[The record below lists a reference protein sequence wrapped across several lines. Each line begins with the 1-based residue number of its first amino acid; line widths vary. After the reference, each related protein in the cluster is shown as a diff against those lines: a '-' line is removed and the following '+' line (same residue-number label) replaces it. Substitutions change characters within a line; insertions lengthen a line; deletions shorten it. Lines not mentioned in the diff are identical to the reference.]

1 MAEPTLSISVAFDG
15 DAKSIKGLVKSV
27 NGLKKA
33 FEGTFAPLEKS
44 RRSFGGYRGALDS
57 VTRGMLKLNQT
68 VDGLQNAMSGL
79 DAIFSSGLSLDT
91 SITDLSALTGVA
103 GEGLAEIES
112 SARNLAKTFGGSAAD
127 VVESYKL
134 ILSQLGPDIAG
145 TPEALADMGR
155 SVTVLSKT
163 MGGDTVSAAQV
174 LTTAM
179 NQFGV
184 SMDDPVVAA
193 GEMSRMMNVMAAAA
207 QAGSAE
213 LPAIKEALEQCGMAA
228 ASANVSFE
236 ETNAAIQVLDAR
248 GRKASE
254 GGVALRNVLATL
266 SQGRFLPAA
275 TLAELEKAGVDVA
288 ALADTTRSL
297 AGRLELLTPLLDDT
311 ALLAKL
317 FGKENQNA
325 AMALIGSTDKLREYT
340 EAVTGTA
347 SAEEQA
353 GVVMGST
360 AERMA
365 RMQARVD
372 DLKISLM
379 QMAGGMYPVT
389 KAALEIA
396 VPVSQTIP
404 LFTSLTGALRKAVPA
419 VKGFIA
425 SVARVPSVLKAAVT
439 GTAAYR
445 TALAGLTTALGSAR
459 VATVALGAA
468 MSLGVTAVITGL
480 TALISRLVKKHRE
493 QKEAADEAA
502 AAMEGYKDTLSRAR
516 AELSGQALQVQE
528 FTGSKDAEQAKLD
541 ELNASYGDV
550 FGTYDTLSE
559 WYDVL
564 SGKSE
569 DYARLMANET
579 RIREQQ
585 ERVAAAQ
592 TEAESIRARMD
603 QTPQTVDR
611 VLGFIPTVAPKPN
624 RDYTDLEESLAE
636 QQRIIEEGNK
646 AIAAAVEENK
656 AIRAS
661 LKVTSEATTGTGQAI
676 DAETAQVRSALDRM
690 AETFTRIE
698 ARNAIFGQSQNDLKD
713 KIAAVRSEIEGIVS
727 AGTTEG
733 AVLDALIA
741 KYRELLALRAQAG
754 TGDILDNS
762 AAGNVALP
770 AQVESPALT
779 AALSPGISWDSI
791 RDQRDK
797 ETLKWLEE
805 YSDRVSTL
813 SGNLYYAQDA
823 LSMMGSAMSNM
834 SGLVGEGAAQW
845 LSYGANV
852 LQTGA
857 QLVDVVMQMIAA
869 SAARVTANKAEEL
882 SEKSKANAQMMSAVT
897 GAMSSQAG
905 IPIVGPI
912 LAVAAVASLVAALA
926 SIPKFAKGGIAYGPT
941 LGMFGEYAGAANNPE
956 VVAPLDKLRGMLAP
970 PDDGP
975 QQVTFRIEGRD
986 LVGTLNKRNNLVG
999 RTR

>member
-1 MAEPTLSISVAFDG
+1 M
-15 DAKSIKGLVKSV
+15 VKSV
-27 NGLKKA
+27 DGLKKA

-127 VVESYKL
+127 AVESYKL

-184 SMDDPVVAA
+184 SMDDPVAAA

-297 AGRLELLTPLLDDT
+297 ADRLELLAPLLDDT

-425 SVARVPSVLKAAVT
+425 AVARVPSVLGAVVAGT
-439 GTAAYR
+439 GAYR
-445 TALAGLTTALGSAR
+445 MALTRLTAALGSAR
-459 VATVALGAA
+459 VATIALRTAMYLGLAA
-468 MSLGVTAVITGL
+468 VFTGIIT
-480 TALISRLVKKHRE
+480 LISRLVQKQRE
-493 QKEAADEAA
+493 QKTAAEEAAV
-502 AAMEGYKDTLSRAR
+502 AMEGYKDTLSRAR
-516 AELSGQALQVQE
+516 AELAGQALQVQE
-528 FTGSKDAEQAKLD
+528 FTGSKDAEQAKID

-550 FGTYDTLSE
+550 FGTYDTLSK

-592 TEAESIRARMD
+592 TEAESLRAKISGTSPTM
-603 QTPQTVDR
+603 TTTSFNGPGMPATVT
-611 VLGFIPTVAPKPN
+611 TVAN
-624 RDYTDLEESLAE
+624 GEYTDLQNSLAE
-636 QQRIIEEGNK
+636 QLRIIEEGND
-646 AIAAAVEENK
+646 AIAAAVDENRR
-656 AIRAS
+656 IRAS

-676 DAETAQVRSALDRM
+676 DAETSAVRSALDRM

-698 ARNAIFGQSQNDLKD
+698 ARNVIFGQSQNDLKD

-733 AVLDALIA
+733 AVLDVLIA

-754 TGDILDNS
+754 TGDTLDNS
-762 AAGNVALP
+762 AVWNVALP

-805 YSDRVSTL
+805 YNDRVSTL
-813 SGNLYYAQDA
+813 SGNLYYAQGA

-869 SAARVTANKAEEL
+869 SAARVAANKAEEL
-882 SEKSKANAQMMSAVT
+882 SEKNKANAQMASAVT